1 MTTDT
6 KGAPVRR
13 LRLGLIVL
21 LAAALA
27 ATGCTGGGGDTPSS
41 SPGSGAGSGTAAGGA
56 DRLNLR
62 GICPSTVVVQTDWF
76 PETEY
81 AVLYHLLGPDLQVDA
96 KNDRVSAPLVAEGK
110 DTGVRLEVRSGGPAT
125 GFKLVSEQMYADKS
139 ITLGQVNTD
148 EAIRFATQQPTL
160 AVAAPMEISPFMIMW
175 DPETYP
181 QFNII
186 ADIGQ
191 TKAKVRYFKGDTYM
205 EYLVGSGILRRSQ
218 LDPTYDGSPTKF
230 YAADGRIA
238 QAGFATSE
246 PYLYEHDDQWGRP
259 LDFALVNDTGY
270 PFYPQALSIR
280 AADKQKLAPC
290 LRKLVPIVQRA
301 QIDFINN
308 PDKTN
313 GRIIDLVKQYDSEL
327 WSYDPGIAGYALG
340 QMKNQF
346 ISNGSDQTLGNF
358 EVGRIQRLI
367 GIVTPIL
374 AGQRAPIK
382 NDLKPSDLYT
392 NEFIDPGIGIG
403 VNAS

>member
-1 MTTDT
+1 M
-6 KGAPVRR
+6 RR
-13 LRLGLIVL
+13 LRLGTIVL

-27 ATGCTGGGGDTPSS
+27 ATGCTGGGDTPSS
-41 SPGSGAGSGTAAGGA
+41 PPASGAAGSATPATGA

-62 GICPSTVVVQTDWF
+62 DVCPSTVVVQTDWF

-81 AVLYHLLGPDLQVDA
+81 AVYYHLLGPHPKVDV
-96 KNDRVSAPLVAEGK
+96 KNNIVNAPLVAEGK
-110 DTGVRLEVRSGGPAT
+110 DTGVRLEIRSGGPAT
-125 GFKLVSEQMYADKS
+125 GFKLVSEQMYNDKN

-148 EAIRFATQQPTL
+148 EAIRFAAQQPTL

-175 DPETYP
+175 DPQTYP

-191 TKAKVRYFKGDTYM
+191 TEAKIRYFKGDTYM
-205 EYLVGSGILRRSQ
+205 EYLVGSGIVRRSQ
-218 LDPTYDGSPTKF
+218 LDDSYDGSPSKF
-230 YAADGRIA
+230 YAAGGKIA

-246 PYLYEHDDQWGRP
+246 PYLYQHDPSWGRK
-259 LDFALVNDTGY
+259 LNFALVNDTGY

-301 QIDFINN
+301 QIDFVNN
-308 PDKTN
+308 PKATN
-313 GRIIDLVKQYDSEL
+313 DLIIKLVGQYNSEL
-327 WSYDPGIAGYALG
+327 WSYDPGIAGYALQ
-340 QMKNQF
+340 QMRAQF

-367 GIVTPIL
+367 DIVTPIL
-374 AGQRAPIK
+374 AGQRATTKEGLEPQ
-382 NDLKPSDLYT
+382 DLYT
-392 NEFIDPGIGIG
+392 NEFIDPSIGIG

>member
-1 MTTDT
+1 
-6 KGAPVRR
+6 VRR
-13 LRLGLIVL
+13 LRLGTIVL

-27 ATGCTGGGGDTPSS
+27 ASGCTGGDGGDTPSAT
-41 SPGSGAGSGTAAGGA
+41 PGSGAGAATAAGA

-62 GICPSTVVVQTDWF
+62 DVCPNPIVVQTDWF

-81 AVLYHLLGPDLQVDA
+81 AVYYHLLGPDLKVDT
-96 KNDRVSAPLVAEGK
+96 KNDLVNAPLVAEGK

-125 GFKLVSEQMYADKS
+125 GFKLVSEQMYADRN

-148 EAIRFATQQPTL
+148 EAIRFAAQQPTL

-175 DPETYP
+175 DPRTWP

-191 TKAKVRYFKGDTYM
+191 TNAPVRYFKGDTYM

-218 LDPTYDGSPTKF
+218 LDNQYDGSPNVF
-230 YAADGRIA
+230 YAAKGKIT

-246 PYLYEHDDQWGRP
+246 PYLYEHDDRWGRK
-259 LDFALVNDTGY
+259 LNFALVNDTGY

-301 QIDFINN
+301 QVDFINN
-308 PDKTN
+308 PKDTN
-313 GRIIDLVKQYDSEL
+313 ARIISLVRQYGRD
-327 WSYDPGIAGYALG
+327 WTYDPGIAGYALQ
-340 QMKNQF
+340 QMKAQF
-346 ISNGSDQTLGNF
+346 ISNGSDRTLGNF
-358 EVGRIQRLI
+358 EVGRVQRLI
-367 GIVTPIL
+367 DIVTPIL

-382 NDLKPSDLYT
+382 DGLKPQDLYT

>member
-1 MTTDT
+1 
-6 KGAPVRR
+6 VRR
-13 LRLGLIVL
+13 LRLGVIVL

-27 ATGCTGGGGDTPSS
+27 ATGCTGGDDTPSS
-41 SPGSGAGSGTAAGGA
+41 PPGSAAGAGSGTAAAGGA
-56 DRLNLR
+56 ERLNLR
-62 GICPSTVVVQTDWF
+62 DVCPNPIVVQTDWF

-81 AVLYHLLGPDLQVDA
+81 GVLYHLLGPNPKVDA
-96 KNDRVSAPLVAEGK
+96 KHNIVNAPLVAEGK

-125 GFKLVSEQMYADKS
+125 GFKLVSEQMYTDKN

-148 EAIRFATQQPTL
+148 EAIRFAAQQPTL
-160 AVAAPMEISPFMIMW
+160 AVVAPMEISPFMIMW
-175 DPETYP
+175 DPQTWP

-191 TKAKVRYFKGDTYM
+191 TDAKVRYFKGDTYM

-218 LDPTYDGSPTKF
+218 LDDSYDGSSDKF
-230 YAADGRIA
+230 FEAEGRIT

-246 PYLYEHDDQWGRP
+246 PYLYENDERWGRK
-259 LDFALVNDTGY
+259 LNFALVNDTGY

-280 AADKQKLAPC
+280 SADKQKLAPC

-308 PDKTN
+308 ADATN
-313 GRIIDLVKQYDSEL
+313 QLIINLVTQYHSDQ
-327 WSYDPGIAGYALG
+327 WSYDKGMAKFALE
-340 QMKNQF
+340 QIKANF
-346 ISNGSDQTLGNF
+346 INNGSDQTLGNF
-358 EVGRIQRLI
+358 EVGRVQRLI
-367 GIVTPIL
+367 DIVTPIL

-382 NDLKPSDLYT
+382 DGLTPQDLYT

>member
-1 MTTDT
+1 M
-6 KGAPVRR
+6 RR
-13 LRLGLIVL
+13 LRLVTIVL

-27 ATGCTGGGGDTPSS
+27 ATGCTGDSGGDTPSAT
-41 SPGSGAGSGTAAGGA
+41 PGSAAGAATAAGA

-62 GICPSTVVVQTDWF
+62 DVCPNPIVIQTDWF

-81 AVLYHLLGPDLQVDA
+81 AVYYHLLGPDLKVDT
-96 KNDRVSAPLVAEGK
+96 KNDLVNAPLVAEGK

-125 GFKLVSEQMYADKS
+125 GFKLVSEQMYADRN

-148 EAIRFATQQPTL
+148 EAIRFAAQQPTL

-175 DPETYP
+175 DPKTYP

-191 TKAKVRYFKGDTYM
+191 TNAPVRYFKGDTYM

-218 LDPTYDGSPTKF
+218 LDNQYDGSPNVF
-230 YAADGRIA
+230 YAAKGKVT

-246 PYLYEHDDQWGRP
+246 PYLYEHDDRWGRK
-259 LDFALVNDTGY
+259 LNFALVNDTGY

-308 PDKTN
+308 PKETN
-313 GRIIDLVKQYDSEL
+313 DRIIGLVRQYGRD
-327 WSYDPGIAGYALG
+327 WTYDRGIAGYALG
-340 QMKNQF
+340 QMKAQF
-346 ISNGSDQTLGNF
+346 INNGSDQTLGNF
-358 EVGRIQRLI
+358 EIGRVQRLI
-367 GIVTPIL
+367 DIVTPIL

-382 NDLKPSDLYT
+382 DGLKPQDLYT